1 MKVHL
6 VDGTYELFRAY
17 YGGFRSRDADGN
29 ERGAV
34 RTLLRSL
41 VALIKR
47 DDVSHVGCAFDHVI
61 ESFRNDLFDGYKTG
75 EGVEPQLREQFEPAE
90 AAARALGLVVWPMV
104 EMEADDALAT
114 AASRYA
120 KAQEVEHVVIC
131 SPDKDLM
138 QCVRGTRVVLW
149 DRRRDRILDEAAVQE
164 KLGVSPGSVPDW
176 LALVGDA
183 ADGIPG
189 VPRWGA
195 KSAAKVL
202 ARYGRLEDIP
212 ADAGHWDVE
221 VRGAEA
227 LARSLHE
234 AGDRVRLYRALA
246 TLRVDAPIDEPLEA
260 LRWRGPDWH
269 ALETLAE
276 TLNEQRTLRALQA
289 LVPSTMR

>member
-6 VDGTYELFRAY
+6 VDGTYELFRAH
-17 YGGFRSRDADGN
+17 YGGFRSRDAEGN

-41 VALIKR
+41 VALLKR
-47 DDVSHVGCAFDHVI
+47 DDVSHVACAFDHVI
-61 ESFRNDLFDGYKTG
+61 ESFRNDMFDGYKTG
-75 EGVEPQLREQFEPAE
+75 EGVEPELRAQFEPAE

-104 EMEADDALAT
+104 EMEADDALASAT
-114 AASRYA
+114 LRYA
-120 KAQEVEHVVIC
+120 EAEGVEQVVIC

-149 DRRRDRILDEAAVQE
+149 DRRRDRVLDEAAVHE
-164 KLGVSPGSVPDW
+164 KLGVGPGSVPDW

-195 KSAAKVL
+195 KSAATVL
-202 ARYGRLEDIP
+202 ARYGHLEDIP
-212 ADAGHWDVE
+212 PDAARWDIK

-227 LARSLHE
+227 LARSLCE
-234 AGDRVRLYRALA
+234 SAEQARLYRTLA
-246 TLRVDAPIDEPLEA
+246 TLRTDVPIEEPLDA
-260 LRWRGPDWH
+260 LRWRGPDWKILH
-269 ALETLAE
+269 PLAG
-276 TLNEQRTLRALQA
+276 TLNEQRTLHTLQELAPRA
-289 LVPSTMR
+289 TK